1 MAENP
6 LWEGLTGGEPE
17 GGDAESAPA
26 GVDPVASAVAM
37 DAAKYDPLLA
47 SKVGDYLDRQA
58 KLVAIQT
65 EHLHEQREVILAN
78 LTLKRWGERIKIG
91 IQILFV
97 IAVSAMAVGLL
108 AMVRDAATSRSV
120 VVEPFDA
127 PPAFATQGLT
137 GEVAARQLASRMDA
151 IRRTANAVSIAQS
164 DETRA
169 DIGQPVKLEIPE
181 TGVSLEELR
190 RFLHVSLGHERHIS
204 GDLRSDAPGQITITL
219 RLDGADPV
227 VLHGAATDA
236 DALIQI
242 VAERAFAILD
252 PVNSVIYLEAEGRW
266 GEALAQAENIARH
279 NPGTVSAGEAY
290 SLWADADLNRG
301 RAAQAAAIS
310 ISLDPRLMVGWW
322 EAAEAAHDL
331 GQAQTEL
338 VDRQR
343 LLATRRTDQPL
354 DQRDGYRR
362 QMASTRAQ
370 IAAILGDFTQQAPAS
385 SQGIDSVPSDLEL
398 IKTLDAPA
406 SSQGA
411 DSVPNMYAGKAELA
425 FRDHDSA
432 LGRQLYE
439 RMRMAGGIDPVDDL
453 QLRWLAAANSADWS
467 AARRAAEALVAAQRA
482 KPAATKLTSD
492 GQPDLQLATFYQPE
506 LALSLAKTGADAQA
520 LALIGSTPTDCYLC
534 LRVRAQVAAA
544 HGDAAGADR
553 WFAEAVRQAPSIPFA
568 FAEWGEVLAA
578 RGNFGAAIEKF
589 RLAHEKGAHWADP
602 LKSWG
607 DALAQQGDWA
617 GAVAKYQEALKFA
630 PAWAELLQARD
641 AAVKR
646 APVR

>member
-6 LWEGLTGGEPE
+6 LREGLTGAEPE
-17 GGDAESAPA
+17 GGDAESTPA

-47 SKVGDYLDRQA
+47 SKVSDYLDRQA

-65 EHLHEQREVILAN
+65 QHLHEQREVILAN

-91 IQILFV
+91 VQIFFV

-108 AMVRDAATSRSV
+108 EMVHDAATSRSV

-127 PPAFATQGLT
+127 PPALTAKGLT

-236 DALIQI
+236 DALIQSA
-242 VAERAFAILD
+242 AERAFAILD

-266 GEALAQAENIARH
+266 GEALAEAENIARH

-370 IAAILGDFTQQAPAS
+370 IAAILGDFTQPAPAS
-385 SQGIDSVPSDLEL
+385 SQGV
-398 IKTLDAPA
+398 
-406 SSQGA
+406 

-425 FRDHDSA
+425 FRGHDSA

-492 GQPDLQLATFYQPE
+492 GQPDLQLATLYQPE

-544 HGDAAGADR
+544 RGDAAGADR

-630 PAWAELLQARD
+630 PAWAQLLQARD
-641 AAVKR
+641 AAAKR
-646 APVR
+646 AAVR

>member
-6 LWEGLTGGEPE
+6 LREGLTGAEPE
-17 GGDAESAPA
+17 GGDAESTPA

-65 EHLHEQREVILAN
+65 QHLHEQREVILAN

-91 IQILFV
+91 VQIFFV

-108 AMVRDAATSRSV
+108 EMVHDAATSRSV

-127 PPAFATQGLT
+127 PPALTAKGLT

-236 DALIQI
+236 DALIQSA
-242 VAERAFAILD
+242 AERAFAILD
-252 PVNSVIYLEAEGRW
+252 PVNSVIYLEAEGRR
-266 GEALAQAENIARH
+266 GEALAEAENIARH

-370 IAAILGDFTQQAPAS
+370 IAAILGDFTQPAPAS
-385 SQGIDSVPSDLEL
+385 SQGV
-398 IKTLDAPA
+398 
-406 SSQGA
+406 

-425 FRDHDSA
+425 FRGHDSA

-492 GQPDLQLATFYQPE
+492 GQPDLQLATLYQPE

-544 HGDAAGADR
+544 RGDAAGADR

-578 RGNFGAAIEKF
+578 RGNFGAAIETF